1 MKYPAPLVA
10 LSCAL
15 GMALSVQAQVLYT
28 EAFDSEATANV
39 VVDKDADT
47 VVQYLDYSSF
57 MVGAETFSIP
67 EAPNKLDGSALT
79 SGVFLQAN
87 LASGA
92 PSTINFL
99 AASSPG
105 GDLISVSGTYRLT
118 FDCYISVHDP
128 IPGGGTEQIL

>member
-67 EAPNKLDGSALT
+67 EAPNKLDGSAPNQRCL
-79 SGVFLQAN
+79 
-87 LASGA
+87 
-92 PSTINFL
+92 PS
-99 AASSPG
+99 SKSRKR
-105 GDLISVSGTYRLT
+105 ST
-118 FDCYISVHDP
+118 FDH
-128 IPGGGTEQIL
+128 